1 MKTLVIDVGG
11 THVKILAT
19 GKRQHLQFDSGPRM
33 TAKDMVAGVKR
44 AVSEAG
50 WKYDVISIGYP
61 GPVLHNRP
69 MAEPH
74 NLGPGWVCFNFRK
87 ALGRPVKIINDAA
100 MQALGSYRRGR
111 MLFLGLGTGL
121 GSALVV
127 DSVLEPMELA
137 HLPFKKGRTYEDF
150 VGLKGLN
157 RLGKKKWRKYVLE
170 VIKQLRDATLA
181 QYVVLGGGNARLLK
195 KLPPYARLGDNTN
208 AFRGGFR
215 LWQGKQTARFLD

>member
-157 RLGKKKWRKYVLE
+157 RLGKKEMAQVRAGSCQA
-170 VIKQLRDATLA
+170 IARRDAGSIRRA
-181 QYVVLGGGNARLLK
+181 GRRQRPAVEE
-195 KLPPYARLGDNTN
+195 
-208 AFRGGFR
+208 
-215 LWQGKQTARFLD
+215 TAALRAPGRQ

>member
-69 MAEPH
+69 MA
-74 NLGPGWVCFNFRK
+74 
-87 ALGRPVKIINDAA
+87 
-100 MQALGSYRRGR
+100 
-111 MLFLGLGTGL
+111 
-121 GSALVV
+121 
-127 DSVLEPMELA
+127 
-137 HLPFKKGRTYEDF
+137 
-150 VGLKGLN
+150 
-157 RLGKKKWRKYVLE
+157 
-170 VIKQLRDATLA
+170 
-181 QYVVLGGGNARLLK
+181 
-195 KLPPYARLGDNTN
+195 
-208 AFRGGFR
+208 
-215 LWQGKQTARFLD
+215 